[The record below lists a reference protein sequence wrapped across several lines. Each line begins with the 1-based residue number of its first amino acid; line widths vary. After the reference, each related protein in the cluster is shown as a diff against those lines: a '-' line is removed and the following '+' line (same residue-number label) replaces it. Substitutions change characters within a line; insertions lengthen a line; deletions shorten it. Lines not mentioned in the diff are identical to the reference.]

1 MTKPDFD
8 DNKFALGV
16 VVGVVATALIAIG
29 LNKVM
34 KSNGAQEPLT
44 SLMPQDIITAY
55 RQGQKDALSLNPVSL
70 ELDQVCLTLW
80 ANKLPVRE
88 DFK

>member
-1 MTKPDFD
+1 MKNDFD

-16 VVGVVATALIAIG
+16 VIGVVATALIAIG
-29 LNKVM
+29 IHKM

-44 SLMPQDIITAY
+44 SLMPKDIITAY

-70 ELDQVCLTLW
+70 ELDHVCLTLW